1 MIDFQNIDCM
11 QGMKDMANNSVDLT
25 LTDIPYNACNEMN
38 KGRSGGLRDYDKG
51 IADVLTFDIIEF
63 LSEVYRVTKS
73 TIIIWCGWEQ
83 LGDFYKWLR
92 GKDGTIRTL
101 IWEKINP
108 SVMNGKVIYLSGI
121 ECALWF
127 KKRGGTFNA
136 MCKNT
141 IFRHPIGSG
150 EMHPTEKNHKLLA
163 ELIADNSNE
172 GDLVFD
178 PCAGSGSTLLI
189 ARYGLRR
196 IKGFELYKPF
206 YDKALARL
214 NEEVSMF

>member
-1 MIDFQNIDCM
+1 MFFENIDCM
-11 QGMKDMANNSVDLT
+11 QGMKSMADNSVDLT
-25 LTDIPYNACNEMN
+25 LTDIPYNACNEEVCGKQN
-38 KGRSGGLRDYDKG
+38 GLRSYDKG
-51 IADVLTFDIIEF
+51 VADALTFDILDF

-73 TIIIWCGWEQ
+73 TIIIFCGWEQ

-92 GKDGTIRTL
+92 DKDGTARTL
-101 IWEKINP
+101 VWEKVNP
-108 SVMNGKVIYLSGI
+108 SVMNGKVVYLSGI
-121 ECALWF
+121 EGALWF

-141 IFRHPIGSG
+141 VFRYPLGSS
-150 EMHPTEKNHKLLA
+150 EMHPTKKNHALLA

-178 PCAGSGSTLLI
+178 PCAGSGSTLLV
-189 ARYGLRR
+189 ARKGLRR
-196 IKGFELYKPF
+196 IKGFELHKPF

-214 NEEVSMF
+214 NQNASMF